1 MYWILI
7 KGVFMSNNFKVLL
20 TLVVAFTA
28 TTYYV
33 LSAPSLNIERSVF
46 GNGGMIKVQNSL
58 GWEISG
64 LVGQV
69 AIDRISVSNRVLY
82 QGFWVP
88 TDYVTA
94 IEEEPISLSST
105 ISNFPNPASTST
117 NFRFALD
124 ESSYVTLKVYDMVGN
139 LVKILIDGV
148 QPSGEHQFFWN
159 LKSDNQLELTSGN
172 YYYELSVTPGQ
183 VVGLTDAK
191 PKVVRN
197 ILVIVK

>member
-1 MYWILI
+1 
-7 KGVFMSNNFKVLL
+7 MSSNFKVLL
-20 TLVVAFTA
+20 AIAVAFVATA
-28 TTYYV
+28 SFV
-33 LSAPSLNIERSVF
+33 LSTPSFERSVF
-46 GNGGMIKVQNSL
+46 GNGGMIEVQNSA
-58 GWEISG
+58 GWKISG

-69 AIDRISVSNRVLY
+69 AIDKISVSNRVLY

-94 IEEEPISLSST
+94 IEEEPISLSTT
-105 ISNFPNPASTST
+105 ISNFPNPSSTST
-117 NFRFALD
+117 TFRFTLE

-148 QPSGEHQFFWN
+148 QPSGEHQVFWN
-159 LKSDNQLELTSGN
+159 LKSDNQLELPSGN
-172 YYYELSVTPGQ
+172 YYYELSVTSGG
-183 VVGLTDAK
+183 VAGLTDAK